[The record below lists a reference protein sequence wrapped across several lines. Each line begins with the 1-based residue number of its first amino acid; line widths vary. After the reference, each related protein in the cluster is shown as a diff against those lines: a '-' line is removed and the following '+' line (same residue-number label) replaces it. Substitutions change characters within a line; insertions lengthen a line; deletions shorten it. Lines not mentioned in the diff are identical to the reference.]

1 VTLMLWIVALFA
13 VFLLG
18 VPISFSL
25 GIVTLAGLVG
35 SGLPLQVVVQRMFTG
50 ADNFAFVA
58 IPLFILAG
66 NLMAVGGISKRIT
79 SFADMLVGHWPGGL
93 GMVAIVAS
101 MIFAAVTG
109 SAIAATAAIGAI
121 LISEMIVKGYSRPYA
136 AALVATAG
144 SIGPIIPP
152 SIPLVV
158 YGVIVSSSIAKL
170 FMGGVIPGILMG
182 VFLMIA
188 NWRISKVRGY
198 VGREKKA
205 KWSEIRQGLRDA
217 VLALLM
223 PIIIIGGIVG
233 GIFTPTESAAIAVA
247 YALVLGGVI
256 YRDLSWRSLAK
267 AFVDAAVT
275 TGIILTVLMTA
286 NLFIWFMTVK
296 MIPQSIAQSL
306 LSVISSKWGALMVMN
321 IILLIAGTFID
332 TTSAITIF
340 VPLFLPLVQTFGIDL
355 IHFGVMVAVNLT
367 IGMCTP
373 PLGVCLF
380 VACEI
385 ADTTLTKMFKDLIL
399 MLIPLLILLALIT
412 YVPSTVLWL
421 PNVLG
426 L

>member
-1 VTLMLWIVALFA
+1 MLWIVALFL

-25 GIVTLAGLVG
+25 GIVTLAGLLG
-35 SGLPLQVVVQRMFTG
+35 SGLPLQVLVQRMFTG

-182 VFLMIA
+182 IFLMIA

-205 KWSEIRQGLRDA
+205 KWSEVRQGLRDA

-247 YALVLGGVI
+247 YALVLGGLI
-256 YRDLSWRSLAK
+256 YRELSWRSLAK

-275 TGIILTVLMTA
+275 TGVILTVLMTA

>member
-1 VTLMLWIVALFA
+1 MLWIVALFA

-247 YALVLGGVI
+247 YALVLGGLI
-256 YRDLSWRSLAK
+256 YRELSWRSLAK

-275 TGIILTVLMTA
+275 TGVILTVLMTA

-412 YVPSTVLWL
+412 YIPATVLWL

>member
-1 VTLMLWIVALFA
+1 MLWIVALFL

-25 GIVTLAGLVG
+25 GIVTLAGLSG

-205 KWSEIRQGLRDA
+205 KWSEICQGLRDA

-256 YRDLSWRSLAK
+256 YRELSWRSLAK
-267 AFVDAAVT
+267 AFIDAAVT

-412 YVPSTVLWL
+412 YIPATVLWL

>member
-1 VTLMLWIVALFA
+1 MLWIVALFA

-79 SFADMLVGHWPGGL
+79 SFADMLVGHWSGGL

-205 KWSEIRQGLRDA
+205 KWSEVRQGLRDA

-247 YALVLGGVI
+247 YALVLGGLI
-256 YRDLSWRSLAK
+256 YRELSWRSLAK

-275 TGIILTVLMTA
+275 TGVILTVLMTA

-373 PLGVCLF
+373 PLGVCIF

>member
-1 VTLMLWIVALFA
+1 MLWIVALFA

-158 YGVIVSSSIAKL
+158 YGVIVSSSI
-170 FMGGVIPGILMG
+170 
-182 VFLMIA
+182 
-188 NWRISKVRGY
+188 
-198 VGREKKA
+198 
-205 KWSEIRQGLRDA
+205 
-217 VLALLM
+217 
-223 PIIIIGGIVG
+223 
-233 GIFTPTESAAIAVA
+233 ESF
-247 YALVLGGVI
+247 
-256 YRDLSWRSLAK
+256 SWE
-267 AFVDAAVT
+267 
-275 TGIILTVLMTA
+275 G
-286 NLFIWFMTVK
+286 
-296 MIPQSIAQSL
+296 
-306 LSVISSKWGALMVMN
+306 SSPA
-321 IILLIAGTFID
+321 
-332 TTSAITIF
+332 S
-340 VPLFLPLVQTFGIDL
+340 
-355 IHFGVMVAVNLT
+355 
-367 IGMCTP
+367 
-373 PLGVCLF
+373 
-380 VACEI
+380 
-385 ADTTLTKMFKDLIL
+385 
-399 MLIPLLILLALIT
+399 
-412 YVPSTVLWL
+412 
-421 PNVLG
+421 
-426 L
+426 

>member
-1 VTLMLWIVALFA
+1 MLWIAALFG

-18 VPISFSL
+18 IPISFAL
-25 GIVTLAGLVG
+25 GITTLVGLVDT
-35 SGLPLQVVVQRMFTG
+35 GLPLEVIVQRMFTG
-50 ADNFAFVA
+50 MDNFAFVA

-79 SFADMLVGHWPGGL
+79 SFSESLVGHWPGGL

-109 SAIAATAAIGAI
+109 SAIAATAAIGAL
-121 LISEMIVKGYSRPYA
+121 LISEMIAKGYSRPYA
-136 AALVATAG
+136 ATLVATAG

-158 YGVIVSSSIAKL
+158 YGVIVSGSIAKL
-170 FMGGVIPGILMG
+170 FMGGVVPGILMG

-188 NWRISKVRGY
+188 NWAISKRRGY
-198 VGREKKA
+198 VGRARKA
-205 KWSEIRQGLRDA
+205 EWSEVRQGLKDA
-217 VLALLM
+217 LLALFM
-223 PIIIIGGIVG
+223 PVIIVGGIVG
-233 GIFTPTESAAIAVA
+233 GIFTPTESASIAVA
-247 YALVLGGVI
+247 YALVLGGPV
-256 YRDLSWRSLAK
+256 YRELSWRK
-267 AFVDAAVT
+267 IGQAFMDAAVT

-286 NLFIWFMTVK
+286 SLFIWFMTVK
-296 MIPQSIAQSL
+296 MIPQSITQSL
-306 LSVISSKWGALMVMN
+306 LSVIDTQWGALMAMN

-340 VPLFLPLVQTFGIDL
+340 VPLFLPLVRTFGIDL
-355 IHFGVMVAVNLT
+355 VHFGVVVAVNLT

-385 ADTTLTKMFKDLIL
+385 AETSLGEMLGDLIV
-399 MLIPLLILLALIT
+399 MLIPLLILLLIIT
-412 YVPSTVLWL
+412 YIPATVLWL
-421 PNVLG
+421 PNLLG

>member
-1 VTLMLWIVALFA
+1 MLWIVALFA

-35 SGLPLQVVVQRMFTG
+35 SELPLQVVVQRMFTG

-256 YRDLSWRSLAK
+256 YRELSWRSLAK
-267 AFVDAAVT
+267 AFIDAAVT

-355 IHFGVMVAVNLT
+355 IHFGVIVAVNLT

-412 YVPSTVLWL
+412 YIPATVLWL

>member
-1 VTLMLWIVALFA
+1 MLWIVALFL

-35 SGLPLQVVVQRMFTG
+35 AGLPLQVLVQRMFTG

-256 YRDLSWRSLAK
+256 YRELSWRSLAK
-267 AFVDAAVT
+267 AFIDAAVT

-355 IHFGVMVAVNLT
+355 IHFGVIVAVNLT